1 MTGMDWDRAARNI
14 SREGGTRMMDAYA
27 MLEHDAEVFARA
39 ARCLE
44 TLPGTDRIL
53 MEDAFRLMGR
63 FGGGMTPAQAS
74 ILCRMGMA
82 ATRRAAALD
91 PA

>member
-1 MTGMDWDRAARNI
+1 
-14 SREGGTRMMDAYA
+14 
-27 MLEHDAEVFARA
+27 
-39 ARCLE
+39 
-44 TLPGTDRIL
+44 

-63 FGGGMTPAQAS
+63 FGGGMTPAQTS

>member
-1 MTGMDWDRAARNI
+1 MDWDRAAESI

-44 TLPGTDRIL
+44 TLPGTDP
-53 MEDAFRLMGR
+53 FRLMGR
-63 FGGGMTPAQAS
+63 FGGGLTPVQAS
-74 ILCRMGMA
+74 IMCRAGML

-91 PA
+91 PAA

>member
-1 MTGMDWDRAARNI
+1 MDWDRAAESI

-27 MLEHDAEVFARA
+27 MLEGDADLFARA
-39 ARCLE
+39 DRCLRG
-44 TLPGTDRIL
+44 LPDGDRRVL
-53 MEDAFRLMGR
+53 EDAFRLMGR
-63 FGGGMTPAQAS
+63 FGGGMTPGQAS
-74 ILCRMGMA
+74 VLCRMGMA

>member
-1 MTGMDWDRAARNI
+1 MDWDRAAESI

-44 TLPGTDRIL
+44 TLPGTVFEI
-53 MEDAFRLMGR
+53 GR
-63 FGGGMTPAQAS
+63 AS
-74 ILCRMGMA
+74 CRE
-82 ATRRAAALD
+82 RV
-91 PA
+91 